1 MATETETTTG
11 HCPTHGTVEA
21 TRQIPRITFPPMI
34 TAVRRA
40 VAKRRPF
47 RCPTCDGVVDVDDTE

>member
-1 MATETETTTG
+1 MATELETTTG

-21 TRQIPRITFPPMI
+21 TRELPRVAFPPII

-40 VAKRRPF
+40 LAKRRPY
-47 RCPTCDGVVDVDDTE
+47 RCPTCGAEVDTE